1 MTRDPDSMLLGR
13 LLAALR
19 CGADL
24 RGRKV
29 RRLRAAIRA
38 RRYENRLK
46 LEVAADR
53 LADDLLAPP
62 PALAPLPPDTPPV
75 R

>member
-1 MTRDPDSMLLGR
+1 MGR
-13 LLAALR
+13 MRRTDRQLHRSTTDLATAWRMLAALR
-19 CGADL
+19 GSADV

-46 LEVAADR
+46 LEVASDR
-53 LADDLLAPP
+53 LADDLLP
-62 PALAPLPPDTPPV
+62 PLPL
-75 R
+75 